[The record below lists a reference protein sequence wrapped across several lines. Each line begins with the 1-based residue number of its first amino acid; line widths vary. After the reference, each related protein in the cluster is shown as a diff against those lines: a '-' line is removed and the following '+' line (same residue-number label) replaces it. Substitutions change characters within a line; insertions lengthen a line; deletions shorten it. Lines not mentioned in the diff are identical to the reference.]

1 MICPDCY
8 GKGYRGSVCWDGTKI
23 CPECQGSGI
32 AYCCDKAGAN
42 DLSDDPVAVTI
53 ADYWDWA
60 LRQPVGH

>member
-1 MICPDCY
+1 MICPTCH
-8 GKGYRGSVCWDGTKI
+8 GTGNDPVWFYPP

-53 ADYWDWA
+53 ADFLDWA
-60 LRQPVGH
+60 LRQPVVH